1 MIFPNSR
8 GGGGFDQSRE
18 NSRKFGTFSIGRLPL
33 ENTASLVDRWTN
45 GVVPYKIKN
54 TFNQNE
60 IRTIKKAMEE
70 MREENKN
77 YSGKKLLIKN
87 NPIGEGMTMKDLKDH
102 LKTILS
108 QIEVFRLCFFCLEPF
123 PWTWEHF
130 CLTFL
135 NSART
140 CIKFIEAKDNQQKFL
155 TIKENTQ
162 NQRFGKRI
170 FHLKKDQFQKILWLR
185 KSFS

>member
-1 MIFPNSR
+1 MATTQLNNSLR
-8 GGGGFDQSRE
+8 FFEGDILLPPSWGADYDNIE
-18 NSRKFGTFSIGRLPL
+18 NSLPL
-33 ENTASLVDRWTN
+33 NHRWAG

-123 PWTWEHF
+123 PWT
-130 CLTFL
+130 
-135 NSART
+135 
-140 CIKFIEAKDNQQKFL
+140 
-155 TIKENTQ
+155 
-162 NQRFGKRI
+162 
-170 FHLKKDQFQKILWLR
+170 
-185 KSFS
+185 

>member
-1 MIFPNSR
+1 M
-8 GGGGFDQSRE
+8 FDQSRE

-33 ENTASLVDRWTN
+33 ENTAALVDRWTD

-60 IRTIKKAMEE
+60 VRTIKKAMEE

-77 YSGKKLLIKN
+77 YSGKKLLIKK

-123 PWTWEHF
+123 PWT
-130 CLTFL
+130 
-135 NSART
+135 
-140 CIKFIEAKDNQQKFL
+140 
-155 TIKENTQ
+155 
-162 NQRFGKRI
+162 
-170 FHLKKDQFQKILWLR
+170 
-185 KSFS
+185 